1 MTDAGEIQV
10 VVFGLGDEEFALPVV
25 SVREI
30 LDHQTAFRV
39 PNAPVWLCGLIDVR
53 GLSVPVVDLRQR
65 LGLAPAAATLATRI
79 LVVDVTLDD
88 DRALTLG
95 LVVDRVLDVSSFD
108 RGAIEASP
116 DVGIRWRSEH
126 IEGIL
131 RRGGGFV
138 VLLDLRHIV
147 AADAD
152 LLIGPADEAA

>member
-65 LGLAPAAATLATRI
+65 LGLASRSLGAHKQSEPAIVTTSHPLRI
-79 LVVDVTLDD
+79 CDCLCGGH
-88 DRALTLG
+88 RPK
-95 LVVDRVLDVSSFD
+95 RPPSSQRMD
-108 RGAIEASP
+108 
-116 DVGIRWRSEH
+116 SEGH
-126 IEGIL
+126 
-131 RRGGGFV
+131 
-138 VLLDLRHIV
+138 
-147 AADAD
+147 
-152 LLIGPADEAA
+152 